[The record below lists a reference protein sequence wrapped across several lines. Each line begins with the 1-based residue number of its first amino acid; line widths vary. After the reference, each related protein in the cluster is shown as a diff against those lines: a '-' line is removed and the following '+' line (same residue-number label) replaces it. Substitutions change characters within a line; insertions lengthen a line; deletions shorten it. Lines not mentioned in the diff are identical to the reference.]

1 MGEILIGTAMIINA
15 LVAVYG
21 LVVAHNNAGTIQKLE
36 VNTNNKFEKL
46 LKVTA
51 EAEHA
56 KGVIQGEQSK

>member
-1 MGEILIGTAMIINA
+1 MGEILIGLAMLINA

-21 LVVAHNNAGTIQKLE
+21 LVVAHKNAAIITKLE

-46 LKVTA
+46 LQVTG

-56 KGVIQGEQSK
+56 KGVIQGKQET